1 MNEDNSNGKGKFFDR
16 SNLGEAVNNNDG
28 AENQNNVF
36 FNYNLLFNAS
46 NNLEG
51 QNSENVSSSQDIDS
65 NKENAEQYQY
75 IIDNAKK
82 NDVYWDRN
90 NIFVK
95 AILIALFS
103 FAVVGTVCFFLLWL
117 IEK

>member
-1 MNEDNSNGKGKFFDR
+1 MNEGNNGGKFFDQ
-16 SNLGEAVNNNDG
+16 SNIDEMTNPKFTT
-28 AENQNNVF
+28 ENQSNVF
-36 FNYNLLFNAS
+36 FDNSMLTDVS
-46 NNLEG
+46 NGLNG
-51 QNSENVSSSQDIDS
+51 QNNEVFISQEVDA
-65 NKENAEQYQY
+65 NKANEEQYQY

-103 FAVVGTVCFFLLWL
+103 FAFVGTICFLFLWFLG
-117 IEK
+117 E